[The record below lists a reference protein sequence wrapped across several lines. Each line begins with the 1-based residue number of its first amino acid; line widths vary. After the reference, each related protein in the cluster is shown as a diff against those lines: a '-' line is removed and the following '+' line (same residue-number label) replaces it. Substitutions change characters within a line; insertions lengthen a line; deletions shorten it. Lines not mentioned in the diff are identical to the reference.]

1 MAENES
7 KPADVDAL
15 AAMAN
20 GANLNEP
27 DPYVEQQAEIEPEDD
42 TPASSDLD
50 QFAQRPNSLTS
61 PGPRPPVSNPRLVD
75 APPPMSRAEAAK
87 RLAAQTSAAYTS
99 QLKKML
105 IPLMLAIG
113 GLLVAIAL
121 LCFFGAGP
129 QMDPE
134 THEPTRYLFGEDF
147 KYFSFICAPLGA
159 ILLVGAYWFHLES
172 KRKK

>member
-1 MAENES
+1 MAENDS

-15 AAMAN
+15 AAMAS

-27 DPYVEQQAEIEPEDD
+27 DPYMEQQAELDPGNDAPE
-42 TPASSDLD
+42 TGDLA
-50 QFAQRPNSLTS
+50 QFAPPPDSLTS
-61 PGPRPPVSNPRLVD
+61 PSPRPAASNPR
-75 APPPMSRAEAAK
+75 AINAAPPMSKAETAK
-87 RLAAQTSAAYTS
+87 RLAAMTSAAYTN

-113 GLLVAIAL
+113 SLLVLIAL

-129 QMDPE
+129 LRDE
-134 THEPTRYLFGEDF
+134 NGEPTRYLFGEDF
-147 KYFSFICAPLGA
+147 KWFSLVCGPLGL
-159 ILLVGAYWFHLES
+159 ILLVGAYWFRLEA